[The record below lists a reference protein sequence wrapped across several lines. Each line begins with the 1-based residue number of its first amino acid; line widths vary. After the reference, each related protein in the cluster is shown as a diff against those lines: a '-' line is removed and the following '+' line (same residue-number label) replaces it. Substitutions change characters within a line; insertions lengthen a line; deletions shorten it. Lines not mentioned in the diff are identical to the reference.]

1 MKKNIRRII
10 SALAI
15 VMAILTIYLMA
26 SNIVA
31 MKKEKPVRIFGYSF
45 SYVPTNSMEPVI
57 KVDDM
62 VLFKKVKYDDLKTGD
77 IIVYRSNLDETKG
90 VYIIHRI
97 KEVTD
102 DGFVMLGDN
111 NNNIVDKELVT
122 SNMLIGKYIKVI
134 NFFNVGK
141 LVSNKN
147 LVFTLLIIVII
158 FIIVMEVVNI
168 YVTYM
173 KDKGKKKE
181 EKNIRDEL
189 LEEIRQ
195 ELLEEIKKE
204 KETE

>member
-1 MKKNIRRII
+1 MKKNIKRII

-15 VMAILTIYLMA
+15 VMAILTIYLLA

-62 VLFKKVKYDDLKTGD
+62 VLFKKANYDDLKTGD

-90 VYIIHRI
+90 MYIIHRI

-102 DGFVMLGDN
+102 DGFIMLGDN
-111 NNNIVDKELVT
+111 NNNIVDKEVVT
-122 SNMLIGKYIKVI
+122 SDMLIGKYIKVI

-141 LVSNKN
+141 LISNKN
-147 LVFTLLIIVII
+147 LIFTLLIIVII
-158 FIIVMEVVNI
+158 FIIVMEIVNI

-181 EKNIRDEL
+181 DKNIRDEL

-204 KETE
+204 KETK

>member
-181 EKNIRDEL
+181 DKNIRDEL

>member
-158 FIIVMEVVNI
+158 FIIGMEIVNI

-173 KDKGKKKE
+173 KDKSKKKQD
-181 EKNIRDEL
+181 KNIRDEL